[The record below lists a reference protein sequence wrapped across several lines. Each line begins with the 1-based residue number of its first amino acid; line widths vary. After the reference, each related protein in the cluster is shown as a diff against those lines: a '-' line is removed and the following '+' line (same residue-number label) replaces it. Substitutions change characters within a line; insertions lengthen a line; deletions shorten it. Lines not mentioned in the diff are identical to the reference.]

1 MARWHYRL
9 TDDERVG
16 LAALLV
22 LLLLLLIWYA
32 PAWGI

>member
-1 MARWHYRL
+1 MALWHYRL

-16 LAALLV
+16 LAV
-22 LLLLLLIWYA
+22 LLLLLIMLLLWYA

>member
-16 LAALLV
+16 LAV
-22 LLLLLLIWYA
+22 LLMLMLMLLLWYA
-32 PAWGI
+32 PMGGI